1 MVLVINIIN
10 LNWISLQVITRTD
23 CHYIKIW
30 IKSSFYCFWP
40 KTDPIAE
47 LFVLQGYAVNPRK
60 NDVTTFN
67 FNYNDP
73 NVSEQ
78 FVRNYLWDVIATGV
92 KPVWDSV

>member
-1 MVLVINIIN
+1 MAASIKQRSGPVKM
-10 LNWISLQVITRTD
+10 LQL
-23 CHYIKIW
+23 K
-30 IKSSFYCFWP
+30 IKSIIDTGGPGFNPFKKSFWSW
-40 KTDPIAE
+40 TD
-47 LFVLQGYAVNPRK
+47 LHKVFVLQGYAVNPRK